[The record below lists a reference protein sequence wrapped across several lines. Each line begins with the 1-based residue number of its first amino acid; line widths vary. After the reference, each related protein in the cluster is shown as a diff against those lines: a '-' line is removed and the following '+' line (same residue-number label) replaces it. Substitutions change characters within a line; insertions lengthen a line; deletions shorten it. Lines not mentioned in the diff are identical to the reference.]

1 MAIVTDC
8 PEVQHSSKQVP
19 LGLGDSSS
27 SDLSWEFCDIDLN
40 YIINID
46 IAKKK
51 QYEGLIG
58 KSYLYSINQVF

>member
-1 MAIVTDC
+1 MAIVIDC

-46 IAKKK
+46 IAKKEK
-51 QYEGLIG
+51 T
-58 KSYLYSINQVF
+58 V